1 MSDAR
6 ELKALADQLEN
17 AIDSVGLAQVLE
29 LLEDVCH
36 AKAEHLGTNWQSVS
50 GGQAWDRAG
59 AAIARVRVGVA
70 VINVS

>member
-29 LLEDVCH
+29 LLEDVCY
-36 AKAEHLGTNWQSVS
+36 AKAEHLRTDWQSVS

-59 AAIARVRVGVA
+59 KAIARVSTGVA
-70 VINVS
+70 VTNVS